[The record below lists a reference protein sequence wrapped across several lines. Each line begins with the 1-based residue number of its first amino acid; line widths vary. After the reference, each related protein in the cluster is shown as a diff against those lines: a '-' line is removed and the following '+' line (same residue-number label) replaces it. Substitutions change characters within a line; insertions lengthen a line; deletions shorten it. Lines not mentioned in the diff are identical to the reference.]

1 MILKNKFLTAAV
13 GSGLIL
19 SVMLGTSLSYLTA
32 NDTAE
37 NVLDTCHVKAP
48 VIEDFTVPDQM
59 QPGDII
65 KKSPRMKN
73 TGDTACYV
81 RMRYAFSNSQAQQMC
96 EEVQIHAGW
105 NKKEDNFYY
114 RNEPLQPGEETES
127 LFDEIVI
134 KENAESIPQFS
145 VLVYGESVAAQGKE
159 CEEAWRML
167 DG

>member
-1 MILKNKFLTAAV
+1 MILRKKLLTTAV

-19 SVMLGTSLSYLTA
+19 TVMLGTSHSYLTA
-32 NDTAE
+32 NDTVE

-48 VIEDFTVPDQM
+48 VIEDFTVPDQI

-73 TGDTACYV
+73 TGDTASYV
-81 RMRYAFSNSQAQQMC
+81 RMRYVFSNSKAQQMC
-96 EEVQIHAGW
+96 EEVQVHAGW
-105 NKKEDNFYY
+105 NKKEDGFYY
-114 RNEPLQPGEETES
+114 RNELLQPGEETES

-145 VLVYGESVAAQGKE
+145 VLVYGEAVAAQGKK
-159 CEEAWRML
+159 CEEAWKML

>member
-1 MILKNKFLTAAV
+1 MILRKKLLTAVV

-19 SVMLGTSLSYLTA
+19 SVMLGTSHSYLTA
-32 NDTAE
+32 NDTVE

-48 VIEDFTVPDQM
+48 VIEDFTVPDQV

-81 RMRYAFSNSQAQQMC
+81 RLRYVFSNSQAQQMC
-96 EEVQIHAGW
+96 EEVQVHAEW
-105 NKKEDNFYY
+105 NKKEDGFYY

-145 VLVYGESVAAQGKE
+145 VLVYGEAVAAQGKE
-159 CEEAWRML
+159 CEEAWKML